1 MKSSSGMVTG
11 LSLLI
16 AALGTSMAVSQE
28 NSGDGWATLFNG
40 TDLDQWILL
49 GDANWTIV
57 DDVVQADSGSGFLVS
72 AQTYG
77 DFHLTLEFWTD
88 TDANSGVFIRCSDSN
103 DIGSGNAYE
112 INIFDKRPDQTY
124 RTGGIVNFSA
134 PTSIIDAANQW
145 NTYEITAQGSRLL
158 VELNGTV
165 TADIEDTTYSAGPI
179 ALQYGA
185 GIVKFRRVR
194 IRRL

>member
-57 DDVVQADSGSGFLVS
+57 DDVVQADSGNGFLVS

-77 DFHLTLEFWTD
+77 DFHLTLEF
-88 TDANSGVFIRCSDSN
+88 
-103 DIGSGNAYE
+103 
-112 INIFDKRPDQTY
+112 
-124 RTGGIVNFSA
+124 
-134 PTSIIDAANQW
+134 
-145 NTYEITAQGSRLL
+145 
-158 VELNGTV
+158 
-165 TADIEDTTYSAGPI
+165 
-179 ALQYGA
+179 
-185 GIVKFRRVR
+185 
-194 IRRL
+194 